1 MSAQRHEVLD
11 FPGAAELV
19 AAGRTPEPDPSVL
32 SAVLSAVRS
41 AIDDESGRVP
51 DPAAAEPHVIIPLYR
66 RRRFLASAAAVAA
79 VAAAAIAAPVVSVDG
94 GEPAAGA
101 QAAAFFNSMAEKA
114 AAGAD
119 GPYWKITSASS
130 EPGTATRK
138 ETVYLSPHG
147 LTAVEDGKTL
157 SKPQPN
163 GMRWLVGDER
173 LDWNGLKNLP
183 TDPSAL
189 RARLAAGKDGAAAD
203 EQVVTEAGGLLSFSP
218 ARAELRAALYR
229 VMATTPGAGIRT
241 GVSDAEGRTGTE
253 VTWKYAAVDAA
264 GITSTP
270 HWIID
275 PSTGGI
281 LEENHTATEDY
292 DGSGCEPSNGV
303 DDECTPSLS
312 EGDLTSRQTFLFN
325 GPVNNIG

>member
-1 MSAQRHEVLD
+1 MSARRQEVLD

-19 AAGRTPEPDPSVL
+19 AAGRTPEPDPAVL

-41 AIDDESGRVP
+41 AIDDESARVRGS
-51 DPAAAEPHVIIPLYR
+51 AAAEPRVITPLYR
-66 RRRFLASAAAVAA
+66 RRRFFASAAAVAA
-79 VAAAAIAAPVVSVDG
+79 VAAVAIAAPVISMDG

-101 QAAAFFNSMAEKA
+101 RAAAFFNSMAEKA

-119 GPYWKITSASS
+119 GRYWKISSTSSG
-130 EPGTATRK
+130 PGTTTRN
-138 ETVYLSPHG
+138 ETVYLSPGG
-147 LTAVEDGKTL
+147 LTAVEDGKKL

-163 GMRWLVGDER
+163 GMRWLVGDEH

-203 EQVVTEAGGLLSFSP
+203 MQVVTEAGKLLSFSP

-229 VMATTPGAGIRT
+229 VMATTPGADIRT

-253 VTWKYAAVDAA
+253 VTWKYAETGAPGIA
-264 GITSTP
+264 GTT

-275 PSTGGI
+275 PATGGI
-281 LEENHTATEDY
+281 LEEKHTATEDY
-292 DGSGCEPSNGV
+292 DGSGCEPSDGV

-312 EGDLTSRQTFLFN
+312 EGDLISRQTFLFN
-325 GPVNNIG
+325 GAVNSIS